1 MKALFAAA
9 TAAALVSLA
18 PGLAQ
23 AQDAAVASGPYVNLG
38 YARVDTDPGSLDAI
52 AGRLGFRF
60 NNWIGAEGEL
70 ATGLG
75 SDSITDPATGV
86 RASLKLKHSAAAY
99 VVGFAPIGANTDLIA
114 RVGYG
119 TTKARVRGGGI
130 SVSDSEESINY
141 GLGAQHH
148 FDGVN
153 GVRVDWTRY
162 DFDNGGGK
170 SDVFAIAYTRR
181 F

>member
-1 MKALFAAA
+1 MKALIAAA
-9 TAAALVSLA
+9 SAAALVSMA

-23 AQDAAVASGPYVNLG
+23 AQEAPAGGPYVNLG
-38 YARVDTDPGSLDAI
+38 YARVDTDPGGLDAI
-52 AGRLGFRF
+52 QGRLGYRF
-60 NNWIGAEGEL
+60 NNWIGVEGEL

-75 SDSITDPATGV
+75 SDNVRIGGV
-86 RASLKLKHSAAAY
+86 EGSLKLKHSASAFLT
-99 VVGFAPIGANTDLIA
+99 GFAPIGANTDLIA

-119 TTKARVRGGGI
+119 TSKVRARSGGV
-130 SVSDSEESINY
+130 SVSDSEESFNY

-162 DFDNGGGK
+162 DFDNAGGK
-170 SDVFAIAYTRR
+170 TDVFAIAYTRR